1 MTKLTD
7 TVLKKQYFLRESVGS
22 GGMADVY
29 KAWDQSRGV
38 LLAVKVLHSD
48 LASDFLFLEH
58 FREEARALERLQHP
72 NIVRFYSLERDG
84 DLAFIVMDYVDGI
97 TLRDEL
103 RMAGGPLSPRRI
115 LEIVRGICAALNYA
129 HELGYLHC
137 DIKPA
142 NILIDKDGAALVA
155 DFGITRLAGSSSPLI
170 AHSGTPGYMSPEQI
184 QGEAPSRASD
194 IYSLGT
200 LLFEMLTGQRPFTGK
215 STTIT
220 ASTSERIRWE
230 QIHTPPSSLRS
241 FNSSIPRELDSAI
254 LRCLE
259 ADPSRR
265 FSSIQELLKALE
277 GPMIALSQAREPL
290 PRAQQREE
298 TPIPGIKTEKRQS
311 GNSKNVLLWLAL
323 SSMVIILLAF
333 FFLKSGDFG
342 LSVSPPSTTPPF
354 LIRDYNPTL
363 DSKTQPVWYTK
374 TIQWPTQPGH
384 YTWDVIFPAYTPVL
398 LSMGWCA
405 INQSTLDANWVLMD
419 YELTIDDWPVDGSR
433 WNVTPTTSKGLFC
446 YEKHGILE
454 GWPKGIHI
462 YIEIHHIYE
471 TLSDGESTYEAGDYI
486 FEFRVN
492 VK

>member
-1 MTKLTD
+1 MTNLKD
-7 TVLKKQYFLRESVGS
+7 TVLKKQYFLREPVGS

-38 LLAVKVLHSD
+38 LLAVKVLHSN
-48 LASDFLFLEH
+48 LASDFSFLEH

-97 TLRDEL
+97 TLRDEI

-115 LEIVRGICAALNYA
+115 LEIARGICAALNYA

-215 STTIT
+215 SSTIT

-230 QIHTPPSSLRS
+230 QIHTPPPSLRS
-241 FNSSIPRELDSAI
+241 FNSAIPRELDAAI

-259 ADPSRR
+259 VDPSRR

-277 GPMIALSQAREPL
+277 APMIALSQAREPF

-298 TPIPGIKTEKRQS
+298 TPIPGIKTEKRQP

-333 FFLKSGDFG
+333 FFLKSGEFG
-342 LSVSPPSTTPPF
+342 LPVGPPSTTPPF
-354 LIRDYNPTL
+354 LIRDYDPIM
-363 DSKTQPVWYTK
+363 DSKTQPVWYATQI
-374 TIQWPTQPGH
+374 TWPTQPGR
-384 YTWDVIFPAYTPVL
+384 YVWNVDFPTYAPVL
-398 LSMGWCA
+398 LRMGWCA
-405 INQSTLDANWVLMD
+405 TDQQTLDANWASMD
-419 YELTIDDWPVDGSR
+419 FDLEIDGLLVADSQLKRSFKNRD
-433 WNVTPTTSKGLFC
+433 NLFC
-446 YEKHGILE
+446 YELWGVLE
-454 GWPKGIHI
+454 GWSDETHI
-462 YIEIHHIYE
+462 YIQTHHIYE
-471 TLSDGESTYEAGDYI
+471 TLFDGSNTYEAGDYI